1 MESMRESLDMT
12 SAFLKGL
19 QTRFPEE
26 ILGAIAVSVLNGL
39 HYLKSALKVVHRDV
53 KPSNILVGHD
63 GSIKV
68 RWLPS
73 IQFWPACIVR
83 LHTDEGAWRTVNLG
97 L

>member
-12 SAFLKGL
+12 TAFLKGL
-19 QTRFPEE
+19 PTRFPEE

-63 GSIKV
+63 GAIKV
-68 RWLPS
+68 RRVARAHATS
-73 IQFWPACIVR
+73 SPACLPCSI
-83 LHTDEGAWRTVNLG
+83 GG
-97 L
+97 Y